1 MYKETCKT
9 TKFINFMTIQ
19 YHSGTIIL
27 FLSHSTHSAKY
38 QFPAHRLFLI
48 IQLIRAIPELFP

>member
-1 MYKETCKT
+1 MK
-9 TKFINFMTIQ
+9 IQ

-27 FLSHSTHSAKY
+27 FLSHSAHSANY

-48 IQLIRAIPELFP
+48 IQLIRAISEPFLKKKGE

>member
-1 MYKETCKT
+1 
-9 TKFINFMTIQ
+9 MTIQ

-27 FLSHSTHSAKY
+27 FLSHSAHSANY

-48 IQLIRAIPELFP
+48 IQLIRAIPEPFP